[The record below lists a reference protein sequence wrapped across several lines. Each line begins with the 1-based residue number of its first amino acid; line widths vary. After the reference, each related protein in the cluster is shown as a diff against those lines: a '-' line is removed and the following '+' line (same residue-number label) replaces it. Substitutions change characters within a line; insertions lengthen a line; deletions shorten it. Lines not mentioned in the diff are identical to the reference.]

1 VYSVVLLTVITGV
14 VVHAIVGKVVPGVW
28 GPGGLVAVVTAV
40 VPVVVVFPVGRQMTI
55 FTSFRLGSSANVIST
70 RDPGVGDDKFIGGEP
85 NVSEN
90 TTLPD

>member
-1 VYSVVLLTVITGV
+1 VEGG
-14 VVHAIVGKVVPGVW
+14 AVVPGV
-28 GPGGLVAVVTAV
+28 
-40 VPVVVVFPVGRQMTI
+40 VVVVVRSVVVTVGRQMTI
-55 FTSFRLGSSANVIST
+55 FTSFGLGSSANVIST